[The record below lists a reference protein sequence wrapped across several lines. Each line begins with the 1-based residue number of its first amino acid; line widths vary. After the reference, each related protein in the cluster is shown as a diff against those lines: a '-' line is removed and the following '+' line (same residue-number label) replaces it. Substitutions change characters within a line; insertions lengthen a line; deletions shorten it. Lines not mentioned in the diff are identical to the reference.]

1 MTKFNQIQ
9 LCTDLFESKDE
20 CFLLDLQSRCVCSL
34 FARLARESNIQLPRG
49 WGVCGEFLSNIVG
62 PEISFFAGVYLI
74 REVYD
79 VREFSGLQGVERK
92 RYFLVMIMRILE
104 RLSREL
110 NFDLQPFSNI
120 AEKIDS
126 LNFLNVWEWKKG
138 RKYSATKKFRS
149 RIHVI
154 HELDY
159 FELVIHVLNKKGEI
173 HAEKRVRPNKIP
185 DEIIMANTLGDLVWL
200 NDDEIELISK
210 LNLPQEPPIRIRL
223 ND

>member
-1 MTKFNQIQ
+1 MTKFTQIQ

>member
-159 FELVIHVLNKKGEI
+159 FELVIHVLNKKG
-173 HAEKRVRPNKIP
+173 
-185 DEIIMANTLGDLVWL
+185 
-200 NDDEIELISK
+200 
-210 LNLPQEPPIRIRL
+210 
-223 ND
+223 

>member
-1 MTKFNQIQ
+1 M
-9 LCTDLFESKDE
+9 
-20 CFLLDLQSRCVCSL
+20 
-34 FARLARESNIQLPRG
+34 PRG